1 MNEQI
6 LSRLRRKLTESG
18 VDAYLAY
25 TPSSIYY
32 TTGVQSFFIS
42 EWWRMLGTVVA
53 LVPIDADQPVGMV
66 IGDFE
71 RSAAETSQVVG
82 DVRTFRLWVETRT
95 ADELARPV
103 GPSGEGT
110 VVRPEQ
116 YDTDDQDRLLADMLA
131 DRGLLSARIGTDR
144 EFLRAESL
152 DRWRRIAPD
161 VEWVDVTDD
170 VYEVRSTKEPFEVNR
185 LERAVRLSELG
196 MTYAVSHLQAGMT
209 AAHVRHL
216 FGAGVTEAA
225 LTRPEY
231 RDYSDHWVLPA
242 VGGGVSVGV
251 DTEHSLGVE
260 DGDLIKFD
268 CGTTIGGYRCDGGR
282 TWAWRSVRPESQ
294 RLHDVLREA
303 QQAAREM
310 IRPGVPLREVFTAAV
325 DHVRANGY
333 PRYSRGHVG
342 HSVGIDTFHEE
353 PPYISWQTEAVAE
366 EGMVLAVEVPS
377 YTPDVG
383 AIMIEDM
390 VVVHENG
397 VRSLH
402 TLPRSLEVV
411 G

>member
-1 MNEQI
+1 M
-6 LSRLRRKLTESG
+6 
-18 VDAYLAY
+18 
-25 TPSSIYY
+25 
-32 TTGVQSFFIS
+32 
-42 EWWRMLGTVVA
+42 
-53 LVPIDADQPVGMV
+53 
-66 IGDFE
+66 
-71 RSAAETSQVVG
+71 
-82 DVRTFRLWVETRT
+82 
-95 ADELARPV
+95 
-103 GPSGEGT
+103 
-110 VVRPEQ
+110 
-116 YDTDDQDRLLADMLA
+116 
-131 DRGLLSARIGTDR
+131 
-144 EFLRAESL
+144 
-152 DRWRRIAPD
+152 
-161 VEWVDVTDD
+161 
-170 VYEVRSTKEPFEVNR
+170 
-185 LERAVRLSELG
+185 
-196 MTYAVSHLQAGMT
+196 
-209 AAHVRHL
+209 
-216 FGAGVTEAA
+216 
-225 LTRPEY
+225 
-231 RDYSDHWVLPA
+231 
-242 VGGGVSVGV
+242 
-251 DTEHSLGVE
+251 
-260 DGDLIKFD
+260 
-268 CGTTIGGYRCDGGR
+268 
-282 TWAWRSVRPESQ
+282 RSVRPESQ

>member
-6 LSRLRRKLTESG
+6 LSRLRRRLTESG

-25 TPSSIYY
+25 SPSSIYY
-32 TTGVQSFFIS
+32 TTGVQSFFIN

-53 LVPIDADQPVGMV
+53 LVPVDADSPVGMV

-71 RSAAETSQVVG
+71 RGAAETSQVVG

-95 ADELARPV
+95 ADELSRPV
-103 GPSGEGT
+103 GPSGEGM

-116 YDTDDQDRLLADMLA
+116 YDTDEQDRLLADMLR
-131 DRGLLSARIGTDR
+131 DRGLLAARIGTDR
-144 EFLRAESL
+144 EFLRAEHL
-152 DRWRRIAPD
+152 ERWRRIAPD

-170 VYEVRSTKEPFEVNR
+170 VYEVRSIKEPFELDR

-216 FGAGVTEAA
+216 FGAGVTQAV
-225 LTRPEY
+225 LTRPEF
-231 RDYSDHWVLPA
+231 RDYSDHWVLPG

-251 DTEHSLGVE
+251 ETEHSSGVE

-294 RLHDVLREA
+294 RLHDVLCEA
-303 QQAAREM
+303 QQTAREM